1 MTEFQ
6 RIRGER
12 EAASRRIERNRAE
25 ISRLYDEISA
35 LEERQATLDAQ
46 ELLLLTRHVDRLTE
60 RERSIWLAYYGFR
73 DRRFY
78 SLNEIAGQVGV
89 SRERVQQILNK
100 ARRKLAHLASRKPKA
115 PDPADEAEGAGDAET
130 RASSTPTTLALILG
144 TADEAEG
151 AGDAENPW

>member
-46 ELLLLTRHVDRLTE
+46 ELLLLTRYVDRLTE

-73 DRRFY
+73 RRFY

-89 SRERVQQILNK
+89 SRERVRQILSK
-100 ARRKLAHLASRKPKA
+100 ARRKLKYHASRKPKA
-115 PDPADEAEGAGDAET
+115 PDPADEAEGAGDAE
-130 RASSTPTTLALILG
+130 
-144 TADEAEG
+144 
-151 AGDAENPW
+151 NPW